1 MLRVTAEN
9 VSLLL
14 WLSIDSLIFNDDEST
29 DKSRLRIAN
38 GWHGEDLVELRF
50 RATGL
55 DSVLIYDN

>member
-14 WLSIDSLIFNDDEST
+14 WLSIDSLIFNDESS
-29 DKSRLRIAN
+29 DKSILRIAN

-55 DSVLIYDN
+55 DSVLIYNN